1 MLYLNIILAVLAL
14 LSFALVLWQWLAAL
28 RFPLHQKQSPAVNPP
43 AITLLKPLKG
53 CNETTKDSLRCWL
66 AQTYGGHTQILFGVA
81 DAGDPVCLVVQQLL
95 AEFPGQDAKLVI
107 CGESLGRNAK
117 VSTLI
122 QLERLA
128 KYALILAS
136 DADVRVP
143 SDFLEQIVTHLD
155 DPEVGLVNCFYR
167 LANPLTP
174 AMHWETIAV
183 NADFW
188 SQVVQSTTL
197 KPPDFALGAVMLTRR
212 SALAEIGGFTALADV
227 LADDYQLG
235 RRLAAK
241 GHRIALGSVVVECW
255 DAAMNWQ
262 EVWHHQLRWART
274 IRVCQPLPYFL
285 SILANATLWPLLWL
299 MTDCLVNHHH
309 VFSAVAAGCIL
320 GRILIAWDLQRRFT
334 PDRKLI
340 SPHWLVPVKDL
351 LNFLVWFNSFLSN
364 TVIWR
369 GQRMRLRSDG
379 TLIAVGEPG

>member
-1 MLYLNIILAVLAL
+1 VFNLNAILAALAL
-14 LSFALVLWQWLAAL
+14 LSFGLVLWQWLAAC
-28 RFPLHQKQSPAVNPP
+28 RFPLHQRQPPAAVPP
-43 AITLLKPLKG
+43 AISLLKPLKG
-53 CNETTKDSLRCWL
+53 CDATTRDSLRCWL
-66 AQTYGGHTQILFGVA
+66 EQQYRGRTQILFGVA
-81 DAGDPVCLVVQQLL
+81 DAADPVCAIVRQLL
-95 AEFPGQDAKLVI
+95 QEFPQPDAQLVI
-107 CGESLGRNAK
+107 CAETLGQNAK

-128 KYALILAS
+128 KYGLILAS

-143 SDFLEQIVTHLD
+143 PDFLEQIVTHLD

-167 LANPLTP
+167 LANPLTH
-174 AMHWETIAV
+174 AMKWETIAV

-197 KPPDFALGAVMLTRR
+197 KSPDFALGAVMLTRR
-212 SALAEIGGFTALADV
+212 TALAEIGGFTALADC

-235 RRLAAK
+235 RRIAEN

-255 DAAMNWQ
+255 DKPMTWP
-262 EVWHHQLRWART
+262 EVWAHQMRWART

-285 SILANATLWPLLWL
+285 SILSNATLWPLLWL
-299 MTDCLVNHHH
+299 MTDCLFHHH
-309 VFSAVAAGCIL
+309 HIVSIVAAGCIL

-334 PDRKLI
+334 PDRNLV

-351 LNFLVWFNSFLSN
+351 LHFVVWLNSFLGN

-369 GQRMRLRSDG
+369 GQRMRLQSDG
-379 TLIAVGEPG
+379 TLTPIEV

>member
-1 MLYLNIILAVLAL
+1 MFNLNAILAALAL
-14 LSFALVLWQWLAAL
+14 LSFGLVLWQWLAAC
-28 RFPLHQKQSPAVNPP
+28 RFPLHQRQPPAAVPP
-43 AITLLKPLKG
+43 AISLLKPLKG
-53 CNETTKDSLRCWL
+53 CDATTRDSLRCWL
-66 AQTYGGHTQILFGVA
+66 EQQYRGRTQILFGVA
-81 DAGDPVCLVVQQLL
+81 DAADPVCAIVRQLL
-95 AEFPGQDAKLVI
+95 REFPGRDAQLVI
-107 CGESLGRNAK
+107 CAETLGRNGK

-128 KYALILAS
+128 KYGLILAS

-143 SDFLEQIVTHLD
+143 PDFLEQIVTHLD

-167 LANPLTP
+167 LANPLTH
-174 AMHWETIAV
+174 AMKWETIAV

-197 KPPDFALGAVMLTRR
+197 KSPDFALGAVMLTRR
-212 SALAEIGGFTALADV
+212 TALAEIGGFTALADC

-235 RRLAAK
+235 RRIAEN

-255 DAAMNWQ
+255 DKPMTWP
-262 EVWHHQLRWART
+262 EVWAHQMRWART

-285 SILANATLWPLLWL
+285 SILSNATLWPLLWL
-299 MTDCLVNHHH
+299 MTDCLFHHH
-309 VFSAVAAGCIL
+309 HIVSIVAAGCIL

-334 PDRKLI
+334 PDRNLV

-351 LNFLVWFNSFLSN
+351 LHFVVWLNSFLGN

-369 GQRMRLRSDG
+369 GQRMRLQSDG
-379 TLIAVGEPG
+379 TLTPIEV